1 MSSSRAP
8 STALVVVRLAK
19 TLEIVLSD
27 VGLTLNQFRLLTLIE
42 EATITPTELSTRLV
56 MKPPNVTAM
65 INSLAER
72 GLIRRS
78 RSSHDARQTR
88 LHLTRRGNALLDRA
102 GTACEAT
109 LVHLAASIDADRA
122 PHLLAA
128 LDCWLPA
135 LNAAAAELRR
145 NLRSQSTSTRTA

>member
-27 VGLTLNQFRLLTLIE
+27 AGLTLNQFRLLTLIE
-42 EATITPTELSTRLV
+42 EATITPSELSARLV

-65 INSLAER
+65 INSLTKR

-78 RSSHDARQTR
+78 RSNQDARQTR

-109 LVHLAASIDADRA
+109 LVHLARSVEGERGSD
-122 PHLLAA
+122 LLAA
-128 LDCWLPA
+128 LDRWLPA

-145 NLRSQSTSTRTA
+145 NLDRSDARAMG

>member
-1 MSSSRAP
+1 MSPTGGS

-42 EATITPTELSTRLV
+42 EGPTTPSELSTRLV

-88 LHLTRRGNALLDRA
+88 LHLTRRGDALLDRA
-102 GTACEAT
+102 ATACEAA
-109 LVHLAASIDADRA
+109 LVYLASSAEGNRGSD
-122 PHLLAA
+122 LLSA
-128 LDCWLPA
+128 LDRWLPA
-135 LNAAAAELRR
+135 LNAAAADLRR
-145 NLRSQSTSTRTA
+145 NLDRTDTRATR

>member
-1 MSSSRAP
+1 MNSSGAP

-27 VGLTLNQFRLLTLIE
+27 AGLTLNQFRLLTLIE
-42 EATITPTELSTRLV
+42 EATITPSELSTRLV

-65 INSLAER
+65 INSLAKR

-78 RSSHDARQTR
+78 RSSDDARQTR
-88 LHLTRRGNALLDRA
+88 LHLTRRGDALLDRA
-102 GTACEAT
+102 AAACEAT
-109 LVHLAASIDADRA
+109 LVHLAASVEGERGSD
-122 PHLLAA
+122 LLAA
-128 LDCWLPA
+128 LDRWLPA

-145 NLRSQSTSTRTA
+145 NLDRIDARAMG